1 MTLRSHQKLPVPT
14 KCRLPPPPWSIHG
27 APRTWSIPRQCCPH
41 RAPPEDSWSPPG
53 VMGEN
58 GGLPWRPGLCQLL
71 WGFPFC
77 FHSFCMFHIFRA
89 KRIRGGEKLHSSEE
103 RPTYTPTVA
112 RASSASLCAN
122 KAARM
127 LARERYINPHPI
139 AGDGR
144 AAEAQP
150 GASSRCSKFRPEK
163 QSLLIYFPLT
173 FLAALLRFGV
183 ADAELLSPPGLC
195 ARGGAGADQAG
206 LQVRG
211 CWGTLQRHSHREDFK
226 CMEQRQ
232 NPGQG

>member
-1 MTLRSHQKLPVPT
+1 MSAAL
-14 KCRLPPPPWSIHG
+14 
-27 APRTWSIPRQCCPH
+27 
-41 RAPPEDSWSPPG
+41 
-53 VMGEN
+53 
-58 GGLPWRPGLCQLL
+58 
-71 WGFPFC
+71 GFPFLLSQFLHVSHLPC
-77 FHSFCMFHIFRA
+77 REDTG
-89 KRIRGGEKLHSSEE
+89 GGEKLHSSEE

-144 AAEAQP
+144 AAEAQL
-150 GASSRCSKFRPEK
+150 GASSRCSNFRPEK

-211 CWGTLQRHSHREDFK
+211 CWGTLQLHSHREAFK

-232 NPGQG
+232 NPEKG